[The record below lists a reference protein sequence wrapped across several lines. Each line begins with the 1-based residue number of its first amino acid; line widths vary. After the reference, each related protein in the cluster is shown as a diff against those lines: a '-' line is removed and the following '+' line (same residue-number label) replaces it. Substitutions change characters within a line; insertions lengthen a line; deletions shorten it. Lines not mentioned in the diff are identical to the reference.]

1 MATEGAAARTGKLPA
16 AERYLKRED
25 AMSSSIQDRE
35 PAQAGASTCSFRAED
50 LAASQEF
57 RKQYETLL
65 NVVTADNM
73 PFERSADGL
82 IKHLVHKK
90 LNTRECCVEAYMQF
104 LKAGER
110 SGKHRHMWEEIIF
123 VVEGSGYDLHWDM
136 KFDCLEA
143 FEWDW
148 AEEPKR
154 FEWQRGDFIYIPPFT
169 IHQHFASADGEAR
182 LIVISNR
189 IVKEMGYN
197 WFDQL
202 ENAPGF

>member
-1 MATEGAAARTGKLPA
+1 
-16 AERYLKRED
+16 
-25 AMSSSIQDRE
+25 MSSIDERE
-35 PAQAGASTCSFRAED
+35 PALSGSKTCSFRAED
-50 LAASQEF
+50 VAASQEF
-57 RKQYETLL
+57 RKQYETRL
-65 NVVTADNM
+65 NVVHAEDM

-110 SGKHRHMWEEIIF
+110 SGRHRHMWEEIIF

-136 KFDCLEA
+136 KFDCLDA

-148 AEEPKR
+148 APEPKR
-154 FEWQRGDFIYIPPFT
+154 FDWQRGDYIYVPPFT
-169 IHQHFASADGEAR
+169 IHQHFANAGSDAR
-182 LIVISNR
+182 LIVMSNR
-189 IVKEMGYN
+189 ITKEMGYD

>member
-1 MATEGAAARTGKLPA
+1 M
-16 AERYLKRED
+16 
-25 AMSSSIQDRE
+25 SSIQDRE
-35 PAQAGASTCSFRAED
+35 RRIPDRAPAASAPRTSPPRRNSASTTRRCG
-50 LAASQEF
+50 
-57 RKQYETLL
+57 
-65 NVVTADNM
+65 NVVTAEDM

-169 IHQHFASADGEAR
+169 IHQHFAEADSEAR

-189 IVKEMGYN
+189 IVKEMGYD